1 MDKIRKR
8 FIIFSFIVLSSILIA
23 ITLFILIGQFRGG
36 GRHHGL
42 DNDSFHRFWTTALV
56 GTVLV
61 FIGSWLLSKKAVR
74 PIEEAW
80 QKQLDFTADASHEL
94 RTPLTVIKTNL
105 ELVIDSPEETI
116 KSQMK
121 WLKNIAAEQERMTRL
136 VADLLTLSRSDTNE
150 QELEIEPFML
160 DEMVLKTVKSFEVVA
175 TKQEIEFE
183 THTSGDVHFVGDK
196 QRIEQLAIILIDN
209 ALKHMNRSGLITVT
223 LNQDE
228 KETTLIVADT
238 GQGIE
243 SKHLDKIF
251 DRFYRVKKTKTST
264 CDGSGL
270 GLAIAKWIVEAH
282 GGAITVASTLGVG
295 MTFTI
300 TLPNHR

>member
-8 FIIFSFIVLSSILIA
+8 FIIFSLVVLSSILVI
-23 ITLFILIGQFRGG
+23 ITLFIFFGQLHGSELR
-36 GRHHGL
+36 HGL
-42 DNDSFHRFWTTALV
+42 DDGFPHRFWLTALV
-56 GTVLV
+56 GIILV
-61 FIGSWLLSKKAVR
+61 YIGSWLLSKKAVR

-105 ELVIDSPEETI
+105 ELVMDSLDETV

-121 WLKNIAAEQERMTRL
+121 WLKNIEIEQERMTKL

-160 DEMVLKTVKSFEVVA
+160 DEVVLEIVKSFEVVA
-175 TKQEIEFE
+175 NKQEIEFE
-183 THTSGDVHFVGDK
+183 IHTSGVINFIGDK
-196 QRIEQLAIILIDN
+196 KRVEQLVVILVDN
-209 ALKHMNRSGLITVT
+209 ALKHMNCSGLITIT
-223 LNQDE
+223 LKQNE
-228 KETTLIVADT
+228 KETIFVVADT
-238 GQGIE
+238 GCGIE

-251 DRFYRVKKTKTST
+251 DRFYRIKKTKTST

-270 GLAIAKWIVEAH
+270 GLAIAKWVVEAH
-282 GGAITVASTLGVG
+282 SGSITVASRLGVG
-295 MTFTI
+295 TTFTI
-300 TLPNHR
+300 ALPNQS